1 MGVGRAS
8 PWAPVPGV
16 TPRTHPGWQPVPC
29 CPPGSEIVIRATM
42 TVSYTLK
49 VADSRFGGFSKL
61 LFRWKGSIYKLLYKE
76 FVVFMVLYALLSIVY
91 R

>member
-1 MGVGRAS
+1 
-8 PWAPVPGV
+8 
-16 TPRTHPGWQPVPC
+16 
-29 CPPGSEIVIRATM
+29 M

-49 VADSRFGGFSKL
+49 VANAQFGGFSKL

-76 FVVFMVLYALLSIVY
+76 FIVFVMLYTMLSITY

>member
-1 MGVGRAS
+1 
-8 PWAPVPGV
+8 
-16 TPRTHPGWQPVPC
+16 
-29 CPPGSEIVIRATM
+29 M
-42 TVSYTLK
+42 TISYTLK

>member
-1 MGVGRAS
+1 
-8 PWAPVPGV
+8 
-16 TPRTHPGWQPVPC
+16 
-29 CPPGSEIVIRATM
+29 M

-49 VADSRFGGFSKL
+49 VANSRFWGFSKL

-76 FVVFMVLYALLSIVY
+76 FIVFVVLYALLSIIY